1 MHNKF
6 GRQVEKQ
13 TIELTPVN
21 EQLKQEVP
29 QRKGNEEIFRET
41 EQRYR
46 SLFEKAQDVIYTLSE
61 EGTFTS
67 LNLAFETVTGWSR
80 TEWIGKPL
88 QSIVHPDDWP
98 AELALLE
105 RMLNGETPPRHEVRV
120 RSSSEEYLVAESMLT
135 PQFRDGKFIGVF
147 GIARDITEQ
156 KRAQQA
162 LRQSEQQYRCLVENA
177 LDVVFSLSPEGML
190 TALNGAFE
198 TITGWSRAEWLG
210 KFLGPIIHPDDL
222 PIAVARFQSVLQGE
236 KTPLYELR
244 ILAKGGEYRVGQ
256 FTSTPLLEGGKVVS
270 ILGIGRDITERK
282 QAEEALR
289 ESENKYRELY
299 NESKKAEAI
308 YRSLLHSSADAI
320 VIYDLEGRAKYVSP
334 AFTRIFGW
342 TLEEIEGKRIPFLP
356 ESEKE
361 ATMAGVKQIIETGE
375 AIQGFETKRYAK
387 DGRLIDVNI
396 SGSRYDDHEGKPAG
410 MLVVIRDTSEKKRLE
425 AQLRSAQ
432 KMEALG
438 TLAGGIAHNF
448 NNLLMA
454 IQGNASLMLLDID
467 SSYPHHEN
475 LKNIEKQVDSGAKLT
490 KQLLGYASEGRYEIK
505 PISLNQ
511 VVSDT
516 ADTLGTT
523 KKEIRVHL
531 ELAEGVSG
539 IVADQGQ
546 IEQVLL
552 NLYVNAAEAM
562 PGGGD
567 LYVTTRNLTH
577 LDMEGKPYNAKPGNY
592 VLLTVRDTG
601 IGMDKKTVE
610 RIFDPFF
617 TTKGLGRGTGL
628 GLASVYG
635 IVKAHGGYI
644 DVDSEKDQGS
654 TFSIYLP
661 SSGKALPQPI
671 KGDEQPVNG
680 TETILLVDDE
690 PMVLEV
696 GVKMLKKLGYEALVA
711 KGGKEAVDLYEAN
724 KEKTKLVILDLIMPD
739 MSGGEAYDQLKKING
754 GIKVLLS
761 SGYSIEGQATD
772 ILKRGCDG
780 FIQKPFKLQELSGK
794 IREILDMEGE
804 GSPQF

>member
-29 QRKGNEEIFRET
+29 QRKDSEEIFRET

-61 EGTFTS
+61 DGTFTS

-156 KRAQQA
+156 KRAQQV

-644 DVDSEKDQGS
+644 DVDSEKGQGS

-661 SSGKALPQPI
+661 SSGKALPQAI
-671 KGDEQPVNG
+671 TGDQQPLNG

>member
-1 MHNKF
+1 VHNKF
-6 GRQVEKQ
+6 GRQAEKQ

-29 QRKGNEEIFRET
+29 QRKDSVEIFREI

-120 RSSSEEYLVAESMLT
+120 RLSSGEYLVAESMVT

-147 GIARDITEQ
+147 AIARDITEQ

-210 KFLGPIIHPDDL
+210 KFFGPIIHPDDL
-222 PIAVARFQSVLQGE
+222 PIALAHFQSVVRGE

-244 ILAKGGEYRVGQ
+244 ILAKSGEYRVGQ
-256 FTSTPLLEGGKVVS
+256 FTSTPQLEGGKVVS

-289 ESENKYRELY
+289 ESENKYRALY

-308 YRSLLHSSADAI
+308 YQSLLHSSADAI

-334 AFTRIFGW
+334 AFTKIFGW
-342 TLEEIEGKRIPFLP
+342 TLEEVEGKRIPFLP
-356 ESEKE
+356 ESERE

-387 DGRLIDVNI
+387 DGRLIEVNI
-396 SGSRYDDHEGKPAG
+396 SGSRYDDHEGNPAG
-410 MLVVIRDTSEKKRLE
+410 MLVVLRDTSEKKRLE

-454 IQGNASLMLLDID
+454 IQGNASLMLLDTD

-475 LKNIEKQVDSGAKLT
+475 LKNIEKQVESGAKLT

-516 ADTLGTT
+516 ADTFGTT

-531 ELAEGVSG
+531 ELAENVSG

-567 LYVTTRNLTH
+567 LYVTTMNLTH

-644 DVDSEKDQGS
+644 DVDSEKGQGS
-654 TFSIYLP
+654 TFNIYLP
-661 SSGKALPQPI
+661 SSGMALPQAI
-671 KGDEQPVNG
+671 KGDEQLVNG
-680 TETILLVDDE
+680 TESILLVDDE

-724 KEKTKLVILDLIMPD
+724 KEEIELVILDVIMPD

-754 GIKVLLS
+754 DIKVLLS

-804 GSPQF
+804 GFQQF